1 MPTPLKKEQ
10 HNFTTCGTKRR
21 REDTLALTESVAS
34 HALATLPELSPP
46 ASGRSHSAGE
56 LSPVP
61 TRRDAFSPVAQDDA
75 GSNPF
80 ILERTHATTA
90 FHSPIVRTGVR
101 VAELTD
107 ASPAQG
113 YGEVKKTPGGRKVHA
128 VYRNGAGTLFKPV
141 TPVGRD
147 GMVDTEHARREEIEG
162 ALPML
167 DFSRCN
173 EITFKATL
181 ANLHARRGKGRG
193 VGQNAL
199 MKARCREVFIAHG
212 TLGEILIQGNGYH
225 WSHLIAHFLGGEQS
239 KLNLIP
245 GTAASNYN
253 TLEVVEQFIA
263 KKLLTKMVLSIDINV
278 EPTYRGESLIPDE
291 LAFEL
296 TWEES
301 SRRYFET
308 IRINPRSYQRFT
320 RSMHSAIALLR
331 EEAVSTPAFK
341 I

>member
-1 MPTPLKKEQ
+1 MPTPLNKEQ
-10 HNFTTCGTKRR
+10 QAATSGTKRR
-21 REDTLALTESVAS
+21 REGSHASMESVDSHGSAAS
-34 HALATLPELSPP
+34 PALSP
-46 ASGRSHSAGE
+46 SAGGSFRSADE
-56 LSPVP
+56 SSPVP
-61 TRRDAFSPVAQDDA
+61 RKRDASPPPARDEA

-80 ILERTHATTA
+80 ILERTDVTTA
-90 FHSPIVRTGVR
+90 FHSPIARTGVR

-147 GMVDTEHARREEIEG
+147 GMIDTQCARREEIEG
-162 ALPML
+162 ALSTL
-167 DFSRCN
+167 DFSRCT

-181 ANLHARRGKGRG
+181 AHLYARSGKGRG
-193 VGQNAL
+193 VAQNTL
-199 MKARCREVFIAHG
+199 MKARCRDVFAAHDTKG
-212 TLGEILIQGNGYH
+212 DILIQGNRYH

-263 KKLLTKMVLSIDINV
+263 KKLLTKKVLSIDINV

-291 LAFEL
+291 LAFQL
-296 TWEES
+296 TWDEL
-301 SRRYFET
+301 SRRYSET
-308 IRINPRSYQRFT
+308 IRINPRSYQRIT
-320 RSMHSAIALLR
+320 RSMQSSIALLR
-331 EEAVSTPAFK
+331 Y
-341 I
+341 